1 MTSWASLKKGLGTYK
16 NPASYYN
23 SPVIHTVTLQGVTP
37 GSTYH
42 YRVAGDD
49 RVHTFRMP
57 PPAAA
62 SASGDGFPVMTIGLV
77 ADLGQTAVSNAS
89 VAALKSM
96 QPDVVLLAGDLSYV
110 FRETET
116 ETEPETER
124 E

>member
-1 MTSWASLKKGLGTYK
+1 MSSWSSLKKGLGTYK

-49 RVHTFRMP
+49 RVHSFRMP
-57 PPAAA
+57 PP
-62 SASGDGFPVMTIGLV
+62 SGSISGDGFPVMTIGLV

-89 VAALKSM
+89 VTALQSM

-110 FRETET
+110 LREIR
-116 ETEPETER
+116 ER
-124 E
+124 WRH